1 MKKSVALLLLLSI
14 IVAGCSTSNVSKV
27 PTRTTTTKY
36 IVETDCK

>member
-1 MKKSVALLLLLSI
+1 MKKSILMLLLLT
-14 IVAGCSTSNVSKV
+14 IVAGCASSNVTKV